1 MAASQVAKVAGGG
14 CREGLGAV
22 AQCGGCLVPVV
33 GTDGAVSRRL
43 VAGLIRDGDGPVN
56 AANLCGADANAGGRD
71 AAIAVVQDAI
81 LLLVGAE
88 EAITAGQVVGEDSSQ
103 AANEQRSSA

>member
-1 MAASQVAKVAGGG
+1 MAASQVAKVARGG
-14 CREGLGAV
+14 CRKGLGAV

-33 GTDGAVSRRL
+33 GTDGAVGCRL
-43 VAGLIRDGDGPVN
+43 VPGLVRDGDGPVN

-81 LLLVGAE
+81 LLLVGAK
-88 EAITAGQVVGEDSSQ
+88 EAVAAGQVVRDYGGGAASQ
-103 AANEQRSSA
+103 AK